1 MASTP
6 AIPVRQLSLGS
17 EHHRLYAEYKR
28 DTNAVATWL
37 AASTKFCTSTTDESP
52 NKKPAGRLKG
62 KARKLAQEETKE
74 AKPAGKYTIATV
86 HWIPMTRMLAETDQK
101 THVPMSVITTL
112 RRAISLRKKV
122 SEAVQQVSR
131 ERKVADATSDDA
143 HQHFVSILDEVLKL
157 LEARAEKAAIAP
169 PGSTHKE
176 KRKAPPSGQ
185 YSALDVEEPSQA
197 FLDAPD
203 VVLPPPVPSDNNIY
217 EAQIPRTLEEVYA
230 SFHFM
235 TMELQVLQESVADIW
250 KQYLDGG
257 ISLVTAALTS
267 RATNDLGREVIERH
281 LPDFEDFEGTFGVG
295 PFGVA
300 HQYSVT
306 EIACR
311 SPFQFRY
318 LESRQGLISPKT
330 LVLEILSL
338 EPGLVLDQGFQ
349 TFYSANLGLYECIQ
363 EYGQERSNEWA
374 VTPGESVW
382 MKRFKEDFQYLDDI
396 FTTSIASLGNAT
408 VNCIDDD
415 VCSIIWKTMNPNSA
429 IHSDYSLTFVCWTL
443 LTIKRAFKDKNL
455 AMAFEKDMKAQIQN
469 LGDEILHLEWIL
481 SRKEMESPRDED
493 TCVLLQDLW
502 KRLAGVE
509 EDALRGAWGL
519 SSMPR
524 EKLSLLKISPS
535 YCGIVLY
542 EIRRR
547 LHTSSLVV
555 ANAGT
560 HLLAMAHLHNAL
572 DQFGLMKY
580 PWKDMERCSGAIG
593 FDNMFLG
600 GKPKAPAVIDRLYMA
615 VGGSASAVMA
625 TKQGRSTQRLFSGK
639 EIRGPTDKLAILQH
653 FRNRLQWDGIPPTQS
668 IALSAIA
675 GSSLVEVKTLYE
687 GAPVLVLVPDDAG
700 KQKKGKAKA
709 KAVDE
714 TSGASSGASSDPM
727 GGEMST
733 QRILRSLALRIEPE
747 SAALTFPLYQFYRSI
762 HNLFDLISLEE
773 GMKVP
778 PKLSNYLVNP
788 FAMVFDNI
796 FGSLGG
802 PIRSKA
808 LRKAAEVLNKWLEE
822 GKGEAASMCQDEMNK
837 RGIVSAVPASSS
849 GAENLDRLALWKLSL
864 EGSRR
869 DW

>member
-6 AIPVRQLSLGS
+6 AIPAKQPSLGS
-17 EHHRLYAEYKR
+17 EYHRLYAEYKR

-37 AASTKFCTSTTDESP
+37 AASTKFCTSATDESP

-74 AKPAGKYTIATV
+74 AKPASKYTIATA
-86 HWIPMTRMLAETDQK
+86 HWIPMTRMLAESDQK
-101 THVPMSVITTL
+101 IDVPMSVVTTL

-122 SEAVQQVSR
+122 SETVQQASG

-157 LEARAEKAAIAP
+157 LEARAGKAAIAS
-169 PGSTHKE
+169 PGSTRKG

-217 EAQIPRTLEEVYA
+217 EAQIPRTWEEVYA

-281 LPDFEDFEGTFGVG
+281 LPDFEDFEGPFGVG

-306 EIACR
+306 EISFR
-311 SPFQFRY
+311 SPFQLRY
-318 LESRQGLISPKT
+318 LEHCQGLSKKAF
-330 LVLEILSL
+330 LLEALSL

-349 TFYSANLGLYECIQ
+349 TFYSANLGLYECLE
-363 EYGQERSNEWA
+363 EYGKERTKAW
-374 VTPGESVW
+374 VVDPGDSMW
-382 MKRFKEDFQYLDDI
+382 TKRFKEDFQYLDDV
-396 FTTSIASLGNAT
+396 FATSIASLENKST
-408 VNCIDDD
+408 VNCKDED
-415 VCSIIWKTMNPNSA
+415 VCSIISRAVNPNSA

-469 LGDEILHLEWIL
+469 LRDEILHLEWIL
-481 SRKEMESPRDED
+481 SRIEMEYPRDEE
-493 TCVLLQDLW
+493 TCGLLQDLW
-502 KRLAGVE
+502 QRLAGVE
-509 EDALRGAWGL
+509 EDALRGAWDL
-519 SSMPR
+519 SSMPQ
-524 EKLSLLKISPS
+524 ENLSLLKISPS

-542 EIRRR
+542 ETRRR
-547 LHTSSLVV
+547 LYTSSLVLV
-555 ANAGT
+555 KKSA

-580 PWKDMERCSGAIG
+580 PWKDMERCLETIG
-593 FDNMFLG
+593 MDNIFLG
-600 GKPKAPAVIDRLYMA
+600 GKPKAPAVVDRIYMA
-615 VGGSASAVMA
+615 AGGTASSIMA
-625 TKQGRSTQRLFSGK
+625 RKQRRSVQKWLSGK
-639 EIRGPTDKLAILQH
+639 EIRGPTDKLTMMQH
-653 FRNRLQWDGIPPTQS
+653 FRNRGQWDGVAMTQS

-675 GSSLVEVKTLYE
+675 ESSLVEVETLHQ
-687 GAPVLVLVPDDAG
+687 GALVLVLVPGDAG
-700 KQKKGKAKA
+700 KQKKGKAEA
-709 KAVDE
+709 KAVSE
-714 TSGASSGASSDPM
+714 GFGNSSKANPPL
-727 GGEMST
+727 GGEMPNQT
-733 QRILRSLALRIEPE
+733 ILRSLALRIEPE
-747 SAALTFPLYQFYRSI
+747 SAALSFPLYQFYRSL
-762 HNLFDLISLEE
+762 HNLFDLISAEE
-773 GMKVP
+773 GMKTP
-778 PKLSNYLVNP
+778 PEYSNYIVNP
-788 FAMVFDNI
+788 FSMVFDNI
-796 FGSLGG
+796 FGSLEV
-802 PIRSKA
+802 PLRPAA
-808 LRKAAEVLNKWLEE
+808 LRKAAEVLNKWLGE
-822 GKGEAASMCQDEMNK
+822 GKGGAASICQDDSNK
-837 RGIVSAVPASSS
+837 RGMVGAGAASSS
-849 GAENLDRLALWKLSL
+849 GAEDPEGLALWKLSL

-869 DW
+869 EW